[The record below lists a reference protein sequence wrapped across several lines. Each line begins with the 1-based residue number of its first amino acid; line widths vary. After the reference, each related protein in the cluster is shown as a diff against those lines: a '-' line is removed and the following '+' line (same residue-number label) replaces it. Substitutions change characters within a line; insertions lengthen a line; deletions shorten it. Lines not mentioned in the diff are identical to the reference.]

1 MTGRISILF
10 FCISTLLS
18 CSTTKI
24 HHQDLV
30 SSPQVLQV
38 KRDTV
43 TVFQEK
49 IIHDTV
55 VLGEE
60 NNAWYLKFQP
70 QNINFGLSLYDPQ
83 TDEYLLNHQSDN
95 LFIPASNVKLL
106 TLLYLI
112 NNLGDSIAFGKFSN
126 QDSILS
132 IWPLGDPSFLN
143 PKYQQFVSIV
153 EKIRK
158 PENKEVQIYKPEMDD
173 IYGKGWHW
181 DDYAQGYQ
189 PTLSV
194 LPIYSNKVIFSKK
207 NGITKTLPS
216 IFENNLKWASNDP
229 DIPLVNRK
237 WNENIFTLD
246 LAAKDFA
253 GYEIPFLPE
262 DSVLKAILEDTL
274 KVKVSVL
281 RDKIMPSQSTIC
293 FSSPRDSMLKWMMQE
308 SDNFI
313 SEQLIVQSI
322 LMHSDKVSF
331 KQFYK
336 ERDEKYLSK
345 LLDKSRWVDGSG
357 LSRYNLQSPRNLIS
371 VLDTILTIKG
381 RPWVEEIF
389 ATGGVNGTLK
399 KKYKSPD
406 GAPYVFAK
414 SGTLSGVHCLSGY
427 VRSRSGRFLLFSF
440 MYNGYVGSSQR
451 VQDSIETLLLN
462 IYEKY

>member
-1 MTGRISILF
+1 MSVRLSILF
-10 FCISTLLS
+10 LAIGFLFS
-18 CSTTKI
+18 CSTTKKQQ
-24 HHQDLV
+24 QDLV
-30 SSPQVLQV
+30 SSPQVPQV
-38 KRDTV
+38 KLDTV
-43 TVFQEK
+43 IVIQDK
-49 IIHDTV
+49 IVHDTV
-55 VLGEE
+55 VLSEE

-70 QNINFGLSLYDPQ
+70 QNINFGLSLYDPN
-83 TDEYLLNHQSDN
+83 TSEFLLNHRSEN
-95 LFIPASNVKLL
+95 LFIPASNTKVI
-106 TLLYLI
+106 TLLSLI
-112 NNLGDSIAFGKFSN
+112 NNLGDSIAFGKFYV

-143 PKYQQFVSIV
+143 PKYHQFVSIV

-158 PENKEVQIYKPEMDD
+158 PEIKEVHIYKPEMDD

-194 LPIYSNKVIFSKK
+194 MPVYSNKVIFSKV
-207 NGITKTLPS
+207 NGIAKTLPI
-216 IFENNLKWASNDP
+216 IFEYKLKWAANDP

-237 WNENIFTLD
+237 WNENIFTVD
-246 LAAKDFA
+246 LAAKDFD

-274 KVKVSVL
+274 KVKVSIFS
-281 RDKIMPSQSTIC
+281 DKIMPLNSTIC
-293 FSSPRDSMLKWMMQE
+293 YSSPRDSMLKWMMQE

-336 ERDEKYLSK
+336 DCEGTILSQLK
-345 LLDKSRWVDGSG
+345 DKSRWVDGSG
-357 LSRYNLQSPRNLIS
+357 LSRYNLQSPRNIIAI
-371 VLDTILTIKG
+371 LDTILKIKG

-389 ATGGVNGTLK
+389 AAGGINGTLK
-399 KKYKSPD
+399 KKYVSPENL
-406 GAPYVFAK
+406 PYVFAK

-427 VRSRSGRFLLFSF
+427 VRTKTGRFLLFSF
-440 MYNGYVGSSQR
+440 LYNGYVGSPKR
-451 VQDSIETLLLN
+451 VQDSIESLLLN